1 MVNFWAHP
9 SLSGGVAESGHHL
22 GDQALGGWT
31 KLLVWV
37 VDRCICPGSVLCATL
52 GAHVGSLFGICGG
65 MDPVGRLDDIA
76 AVDVAAYVDVVLVEV
91 GKHHQAVVVSGD
103 HVGNIDSFRIC
114 ERCDKSL

>member
-1 MVNFWAHP
+1 MT
-9 SLSGGVAESGHHL
+9 
-22 GDQALGGWT
+22 T
-31 KLLVWV
+31 KSPELLIM
-37 VDRCICPGSVLCATL
+37 RTYFFR
-52 GAHVGSLFGICGG
+52 AHVGSLFGICGG

-114 ERCDKSL
+114 QLPLTGRVPESIGRCWLMWQGIPGGQAVLGSPSASSGWCLLA